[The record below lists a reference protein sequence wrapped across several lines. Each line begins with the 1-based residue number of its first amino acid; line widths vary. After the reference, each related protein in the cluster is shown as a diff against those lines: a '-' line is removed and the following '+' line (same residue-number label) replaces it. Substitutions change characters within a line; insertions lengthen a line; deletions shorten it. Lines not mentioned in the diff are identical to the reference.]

1 MAGRGQGRGQL
12 PPAQQPAGP
21 QAQAQPIFAR
31 NPARYSQQQP
41 LNFGLKADVELYN
54 KGMAPLAGDPY
65 DGTNLRTFLI
75 KVGEK
80 ARQYNWMPLLTFQ
93 NNKTL
98 IKHYGEITLEEVK
111 QAAVAYLA
119 VQDRRS
125 QNSDMMFQCLRES
138 INDETHTK
146 VANTPDDY
154 TFEVN
159 GETVE
164 DGPCFLKAVI
174 DATYTNTLTNTAV
187 ARQNLASLD
196 AFVDN
201 LPDSNVTE
209 LIKHVNENLKV
220 LEAANETT
228 HDLPINLFKG
238 LRRCKDKA
246 FKSWLGR
253 RYDDYTQKK
262 DPIPPDAKEFM
273 KEVETYYKDR
283 VKTGEWGKLDEDEE
297 RIIALRAELAA
308 AKTST
313 KRDTRRRGDRTTR
326 DNERKERWR
335 TKAPKPNEPNTK
347 RMSVNGTENTYHWC
361 SNHKMWTVH
370 KP

>member
-65 DGTNLRTFLI
+65 DGTNLRTF
-75 KVGEK
+75 
-80 ARQYNWMPLLTFQ
+80 
-93 NNKTL
+93 
-98 IKHYGEITLEEVK
+98 
-111 QAAVAYLA
+111 LA

-209 LIKHVNENLKV
+209 RL
-220 LEAANETT
+220 
-228 HDLPINLFKG
+228 
-238 LRRCKDKA
+238 
-246 FKSWLGR
+246 
-253 RYDDYTQKK
+253 
-262 DPIPPDAKEFM
+262 
-273 KEVETYYKDR
+273 TYSR
-283 VKTGEWGKLDEDEE
+283 V
-297 RIIALRAELAA
+297 
-308 AKTST
+308 
-313 KRDTRRRGDRTTR
+313 
-326 DNERKERWR
+326 
-335 TKAPKPNEPNTK
+335 
-347 RMSVNGTENTYHWC
+347 
-361 SNHKMWTVH
+361 
-370 KP
+370 